1 MVVPPWHVAKAKLQ
15 KLPTCPPIDQERVL
29 PGVMVVRNQEGIFY
43 MKRASRQYY
52 WIRELNL

>member
-29 PGVMVVRNQEGIFY
+29 PGVMVVRNQEGIF
-43 MKRASRQYY
+43 
-52 WIRELNL
+52 